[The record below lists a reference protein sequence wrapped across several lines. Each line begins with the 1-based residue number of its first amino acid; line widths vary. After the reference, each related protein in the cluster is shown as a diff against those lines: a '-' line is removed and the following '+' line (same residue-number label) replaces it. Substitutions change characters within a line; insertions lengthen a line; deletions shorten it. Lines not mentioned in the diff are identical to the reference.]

1 MSENDSTPNQ
11 IIEANAGF
19 VRALALRFAPAPG
32 LADDIAQQVMLEFLA
47 KADQWDLT
55 REVQPLL
62 AGMTRNVAR
71 RCWREHTRAL
81 PEQTRELAEHIRALA
96 EDQNVRWHDEEETVA
111 LRQCLERLPDKSR
124 RLVELHYF
132 VDLASVDIARQTAM
146 NADAVRRALFRL
158 REQLRKCIKNVLAR
172 A

>member
-1 MSENDSTPNQ
+1 MPTNDSTPNQ

-19 VRALALRFAPAPG
+19 VRALALRLGPAPG
-32 LADDIAQQVMLEFLA
+32 LADDIAQQVVLEFLA
-47 KADQWDLT
+47 KANQWDLT

-81 PEQTRELAEHIRALA
+81 PEQTLELAEHIRALA
-96 EDQNVRWHDEEETVA
+96 EDQDVRWHDEEETVA
-111 LRQCLERLPDKSR
+111 LRQCLDRLPDKSR

-132 VDLASVDIARQTAM
+132 VDLTSVDIARQMAM

-158 REQLRKCIKNVLAR
+158 RQQLRKCIQNVLAR